1 VNGSPVNGICVN
13 GSPVNGSLMNCWHMN
28 ISPVNGYTSNGS
40 LVNGSHMNGLANR
53 LSVSSLCEIFSW
65 YFNKRRVCRCFYLY

>member
-1 VNGSPVNGICVN
+1 MNGSPVNGICVN

-53 LSVSSLCEIFSW
+53 LSVSSLCEIFS
-65 YFNKRRVCRCFYLY
+65 FCSDKKIVNRKQ